1 MKKLYLYPLWV
12 RVWHWT
18 NAALY
23 LALIITGISMHYAG
37 AENWL
42 VPFDKARLIHN
53 TAGIFLTLM
62 YLFFLSGNL
71 FFGNGKHY
79 IIKLKG
85 LPQRLIKQTRYYLYG
100 IFKGEP
106 HPYHAGE
113 TLKFNPLQQITYVA
127 IMYLFTPFLVVSG
140 LMLIF
145 PETAPPTIF
154 GVGGVWPVAILHTVI
169 AYFLT
174 LFMFG
179 HIYLGTTGSTIGAN
193 FKSMISGWE
202 TADEQSEAIEEKK

>member
-1 MKKLYLYPLWV
+1 
-12 RVWHWT
+12 
-18 NAALY
+18 
-23 LALIITGISMHYAG
+23 MHYAG

-42 VPFDKARLIHN
+42 VPFEKARLIHN
-53 TAGIFLTLM
+53 TAGIFLVLM

-79 IIKLKG
+79 KIQLKG
-85 LPQRLIKQTRYYLYG
+85 LPERLIKQTRYYLYG
-100 IFKGEP
+100 IFKGEQ
-106 HPYHAGE
+106 HPYHATE
-113 TLKFNPLQQITYVA
+113 KLKFNPLQQITYIS
-127 IMYLFTPFLVVSG
+127 IMYLLTPFLVISG

-154 GVGGVWPVAILHTVI
+154 GVGGVWPVAILHTVV

-179 HIYLGTTGSTIGAN
+179 HIYLGTTGSTIISN
-193 FKSMISGWE
+193 FKSMINGWE
-202 TADEQSEAIEEKK
+202 IIDEHPEETKEKP